1 MNYKF
6 ILLFCFLLFSC
17 ENDKKNSKGAASSN
31 NPKSANRAVH
41 PNYTTIQDDNAR
53 DYKRVRVKNKNLEKM
68 GGNDYIGRA
77 NLEVKGLIEIPA
89 EVEPN
94 ITEKENMIEVIW
106 PESIDSEAPPFPRA
120 GYYAL
125 VRFEKESGKVL
136 EVLVAP

>member
-6 ILLFCFLLFSC
+6 VLLFCFLLFSC
-17 ENDKKNSKGAASSN
+17 QNDKKTSEGVASGN
-31 NPKSANRAVH
+31 NTKSANRAIH
-41 PNYTTIQDDNAR
+41 HNHTTIQDDNVR
-53 DYKRVRVKNKNLEKM
+53 DYKGVRVKNKNSEKM
-68 GGNDYIGRA
+68 KKNDYIGRA

-89 EVEPN
+89 EVKPN
-94 ITEKENMIEVIW
+94 ITEKENVIEVIW
-106 PESIDSEAPPFPRA
+106 PESIDPEAPPFPRA